1 MMETRTLID
10 LLIMNVVPKTS
21 SVIQR
26 KQTEDYVEQERTC
39 FPRVG
44 DFNYSLD
51 QHGTESKVNIKLS
64 SIYSND
70 IISFEI
76 SYIPILIILI

>member
-1 MMETRTLID
+1 METRTLID

-26 KQTEDYVEQERTC
+26 KQIEDYVEQERTC
-39 FPRVG
+39 FPSVG
-44 DFNYSLD
+44 DFSHNLY
-51 QHGTESKVNIKLS
+51 QHGAESKVNIKLL